1 MSIYAQIRQ
10 MNKGDIL
17 YFPYEKWNAVRSCAS
32 YLGAKFNSCF
42 QVIKDAPRLQKGSIK
57 ITRTL

>member
-1 MSIYAQIRQ
+1 